1 MADDSH
7 LHEDED
13 NDDRH
18 DVPVSISSQNSRLP
32 HHLDEFDGYPIDLG
46 FFHRHR
52 RLIDRTSPPI
62 SSSDRE
68 SQVISTIDMLN
79 HRVEQSQSQ
88 ASIRSDR
95 SFRVIEENDVFSNE
109 FEVDFGEG
117 LGVLFENCDNPNC
130 YDVDDDEYDDN
141 SGFLV
146 TDCGN
151 NLIVRTRVRR
161 GVRSESGDS
170 SQGPG
175 TPEIYI
181 DGMRVANTGY
191 DSDDAPGN
199 EIIEVLNGGCDEES
213 GLHLCWDA
221 FQLEDDITTANLN
234 PNANDDFEWEEV
246 DDRVDEREISS
257 MFFGAEPDD
266 DASVLPVLLTGFQDP
281 SEEND
286 DLEPDDASVLPVLLT
301 AFEDSN
307 EEHDALEPDDDDDAS
322 GLPVLLTGFE
332 DPSEEHDALNWQVLS
347 NVNNFE
353 PNPDSEDQNDEYD
366 YTEYEMF
373 FGPFADS
380 DVSSSARPPASRTV
394 VVNLST
400 VLMTQQDV
408 AKNNILCAVCKD
420 ELIVGET
427 ATQLPCS
434 HHYHGDCI
442 LPWLAIRN
450 TCPVCRHELPTD
462 DLDYER
468 RKAERAGRA

>member
-79 HRVEQSQSQ
+79 RRVEQSQSQ

-95 SFRVIEENDVFSNE
+95 SFRVIEENDDVFSNE

-257 MFFGAEPDD
+257 I
-266 DASVLPVLLTGFQDP
+266 
-281 SEEND
+281 
-286 DLEPDDASVLPVLLT
+286 
-301 AFEDSN
+301 
-307 EEHDALEPDDDDDAS
+307 
-322 GLPVLLTGFE
+322 
-332 DPSEEHDALNWQVLS
+332 
-347 NVNNFE
+347 
-353 PNPDSEDQNDEYD
+353 
-366 YTEYEMF
+366 
-373 FGPFADS
+373 